1 MSDLEKAT
9 ANTEN
14 AQARLEQVRAEELGA
29 YDQDEWL
36 EGREHVVVA
45 AGEDVTPEAA
55 NEDAI
60 WEAAAD
66 HDPHASTAA
75 GRRPVLPGRRRALG
89 RVSIS

>member
-36 EGREHVVVA
+36 EDREHVAAA
-45 AGEDVTPEAA
+45 AGET
-55 NEDAI
+55 
-60 WEAAAD
+60 
-66 HDPHASTAA
+66 
-75 GRRPVLPGRRRALG
+75 
-89 RVSIS
+89 